1 MLSTYP
7 LNISHVAVAVKMSM
21 LMSGRCRSVSSFNA
35 APDPS
40 SAAGAAA
47 PAVAKSQ
54 QVRLPLPG
62 TRKGQLGYFNLCLF
76 TNVQTPKAHR
86 SHVLIGIPASIPLL
100 SDGRTFRTLSVNNLI
115 VTVQNSNVSINGT
128 NMPARDAIS
137 KNCVFYATDSSI
149 S

>member
-1 MLSTYP
+1 MTG
-7 LNISHVAVAVKMSM
+7 
-21 LMSGRCRSVSSFNA
+21 SGFSSSFFVFPTISGLMA
-35 APDPS
+35 AATPDPG

-62 TRKGQLGYFNLCLF
+62 TRKGLLGYFDLCLF
-76 TNVQTPKAHR
+76 TNDQTTKAHR
-86 SHVLIGIPASIPLL
+86 NHVLTSIPASIPLL

-115 VTVQNSNVSINGT
+115 VTVQNSIMSINGT
-128 NMPARDAIS
+128 NMLARDAIS
-137 KNCVFYATDSSI
+137 KNCVLYATDSSI